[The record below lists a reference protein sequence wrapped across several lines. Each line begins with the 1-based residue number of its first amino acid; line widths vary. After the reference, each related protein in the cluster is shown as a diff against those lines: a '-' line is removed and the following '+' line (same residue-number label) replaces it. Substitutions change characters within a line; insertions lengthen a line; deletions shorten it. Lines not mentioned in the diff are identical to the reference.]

1 MDKISIKQRLERFYS
16 VEIPAALPEIRSEK
30 LITDIEADDLF
41 AAHLYINNAWFGA
54 LDKTL
59 SGFVIIEVTGDDY
72 YLFDARDSGWV
83 YCMSH
88 VDRRITPCFESLE
101 AYRLYRK
108 QNAGHPILTHEP
120 ECKRAVS
127 TLELAERYQWTVWFF
142 GRMDGEP
149 KDTAFE
155 ERWMALADNWFANA
169 TGGIDNVQPMFDKE
183 KTFLKTDV
191 HLAVW
196 WLLVATVLADQDF
209 INEIKQLGPGENELF
224 HSFVQAL
231 TPVGLHGN
239 LTELPEFKKRRA
251 RFLYRMAQPGSKM
264 LDFVPDASM
273 LYGFVRD
280 LMSRSLAIDPKEDF
294 EKKMNIINICCEGLN
309 DTQFMTG
316 FLQHFDTATSEAIT
330 QYNLTYKNK

>member
-1 MDKISIKQRLERFYS
+1 MNNISIKARLERFYS
-16 VEIPAALPEIRSEK
+16 VEIPEALPEIRSEK
-30 LITDIEADDLF
+30 LVTDIAADDLF
-41 AAHLYINNAWFGA
+41 AAHLYINNASFGA

-59 SGFVIIEVTGDDY
+59 SGFVILEVTGDDY

-88 VDRRITPCFESLE
+88 IDRRITPCFESLE
-101 AYRLYRK
+101 AYRLYR
-108 QNAGHPILTHEP
+108 QQGAGHPVVTQEP
-120 ECKRAVS
+120 ECKKPVP

-142 GRMDGEP
+142 GRMEGKTID
-149 KDTAFE
+149 ASFE
-155 ERWMALADNWFANA
+155 DRWMALADNWFANA
-169 TGGIDNVQPMFDKE
+169 TGGIDNVQPEFDKE
-183 KTFLKTDV
+183 KGFLKDDV

-196 WLLVATVLADQDF
+196 WLLVAVVLADQHL
-209 INEIKQLGPGENELF
+209 INKVVQLGPGENELF
-224 HSFVQAL
+224 RSFVQAL
-231 TPVGLHGN
+231 TPLGLHGN

-251 RFLYRMAQPGSKM
+251 RFLYRMALPGSKM
-264 LDFVPDASM
+264 LDFVRDASM

-280 LMSRSLAIDPKEDF
+280 LMSRSLVIDPKEDF

-316 FLQHFDTATSEAIT
+316 FLQHFDTATSEAMT